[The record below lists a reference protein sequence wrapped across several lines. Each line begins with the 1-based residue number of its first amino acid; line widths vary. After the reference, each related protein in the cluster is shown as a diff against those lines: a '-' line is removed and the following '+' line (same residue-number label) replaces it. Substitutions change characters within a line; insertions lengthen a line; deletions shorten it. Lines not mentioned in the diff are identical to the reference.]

1 MEQAMGTAAGG
12 IFFLVWVIAMIGMVV
27 GYIIFLVA
35 IWRGMKAH
43 ESIAETLKQIA
54 QK

>member
-1 MEQAMGTAAGG
+1 MEQVMGTAVGG
-12 IFFLVWVIAMIGMVV
+12 IGFLLWLVMMVGMIAAWIL
-27 GYIIFLVA
+27 FLVA

-43 ESIAETLKQIA
+43 ESIAESMKQIA

>member
-1 MEQAMGTAAGG
+1 MEATMPTAFGG
-12 IFFLVWVIAMIGMVV
+12 IFFLFWLIMMIGMIA

>member
-1 MEQAMGTAAGG
+1 MGPAVGG
-12 IFFLVWVIAMIGMVV
+12 IFFLLWLIIMIGMIAAW
-27 GYIIFLVA
+27 IIFLVA

>member
-1 MEQAMGTAAGG
+1 MEQPMGTAAGG
-12 IFFLVWVIAMIGMVV
+12 IFFVFWLIAMIGIVV

-35 IWRGMKAH
+35 MWRGTKAH